1 MGPISVNRQ
10 VQAVL
15 AEEGLEHDAAL
26 TRALERIAA
35 LRIAEPPAPSGEL
48 ARLFAA
54 SAAAAGRAAEV
65 RESATAPLAVVLP
78 LTRAAAR
85 KAEAETAAARPQW
98 IKRHR
103 GAMIGVLVAAGMGLG
118 ASGVA
123 AMTGQAWDWNVPLH
137 PAVGPSLTHA
147 AEPSAPGGGPGVPS
161 GTAALTQDGGAA
173 GTGAGRPV
181 GQSGVRSSDGSAQ
194 KQGAAGTSSP
204 AHDTRTQ
211 GSQDPNPQGNDRGH
225 GSGGSAD
232 SVPSSQSTARPS
244 PSAGSQDG
252 SGEGGSG
259 HDGYGGS
266 DGQPA
271 SR

>member
-48 ARLFAA
+48 ARLLAA
-54 SAAAAGRAAEV
+54 SAASAGQTPAAG
-65 RESATAPLAVVLP
+65 ESATAPLAVVLP

-85 KAEAETAAARPQW
+85 KAEAAAVAARPRW

-123 AMTGQAWDWNVPLH
+123 AMTGQAWDWHAPLH
-137 PAVGPSLTHA
+137 PAVGPSLTHD
-147 AEPSAPGGGPGVPS
+147 AEPSAPGGGPGTPS
-161 GTAALTQDGGAA
+161 GAAAPTQDTGAGA
-173 GTGAGRPV
+173 TGAGRTL
-181 GQSGVRSSDGSAQ
+181 GQSGARSADGSAQ
-194 KQGAAGTSSP
+194 KQGAATSSP
-204 AHDTRTQ
+204 SHDSREQ
-211 GSQDPNPQGNDRGH
+211 GSQDPTPQGSDRGH

-252 SGEGGSG
+252 SGASG
-259 HDGYGGS
+259 HDGNGGGS
-266 DGQPA
+266 DGQPT